1 MDQSKY
7 LPKGEECLTK
17 GEKHWGEEKGKIM
30 DLGGGLADIG
40 WW

>member
-7 LPKGEECLTK
+7 LPKREECLPK
-17 GEKHWGEEKGKIM
+17 GEKYREKQKGKIIV
-30 DLGGGLADIG
+30 LGGVQADIG